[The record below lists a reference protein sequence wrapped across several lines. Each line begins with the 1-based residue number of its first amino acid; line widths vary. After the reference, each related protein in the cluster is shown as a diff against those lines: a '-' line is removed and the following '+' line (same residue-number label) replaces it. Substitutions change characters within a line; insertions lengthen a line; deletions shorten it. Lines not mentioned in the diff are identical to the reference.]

1 MIRLTERACAA
12 LRDGEVIVFDWA
24 ALGLCCGC
32 TGQPWLRTAPR
43 AVALKY
49 RGFRSLDADPV
60 GSSMAHPLAYP
71 WLLGR
76 DVAVDCRFRLGFRRF
91 SCDLPQDIG
100 LTELFGRAAAGS
112 VSAGSVSAGPVPAGS
127 VSAGPVPA
135 GSVSAG
141 PVREGSVIGGDA

>member
-49 RGFRSLDADPV
+49 RGFRSLDADPG
-60 GSSMAHPLAYP
+60 GSSVAHPLAYP
-71 WLLGR
+71 WLLDR
-76 DVAVDCRFRLGFRRF
+76 DVTVDCRFRLGFRRF
-91 SCDLPQDIG
+91 SCDLPQNIG
-100 LTELFGRAAAGS
+100 LTELFGQAAAGS
-112 VSAGSVSAGPVPAGS
+112 VSAGSVREGSVPAD
-127 VSAGPVPA
+127 A
-135 GSVSAG
+135 
-141 PVREGSVIGGDA
+141 VREGSVREGSVGGGNA